1 MAISKK
7 HAKVVKDIQKKYGD
21 TIDLKRSPGVM
32 IEVLRNY
39 GYVFSGADDPPGGT
53 GTGGTGTGGTGTGG
67 TGTGG
72 TNTVSS
78 IAGSGPP
85 SEGIDNS
92 VLLRALVNLQKDV
105 KNITKQLNAGGT
117 TRRS

>member
-1 MAISKK
+1 
-7 HAKVVKDIQKKYGD
+7 
-21 TIDLKRSPGVM
+21 M

-72 TNTVSS
+72 TGTGGVNSVSS

-105 KNITKQLNAGGT
+105 RNITKQLNAGGT